1 MAALRVPVV
10 QVVAVV
16 AALPEYKFPRQTLP
30 VTQLVTARP
39 PGVPV
44 VVLAVVLVLRV

>member
-16 AALPEYKFPRQTLP
+16 AALPEYKFPRQTLS
-30 VTQLVTARP
+30 VTQLVIP
-39 PGVPV
+39 PPPEEVV
-44 VVLAVVLVLRV
+44 VVLAVVLALRV